1 METPSGQ
8 SGVIRVMQTGI
19 NNRRATLDVT
29 IEKYIIRGGKC
40 MTTVCQ
46 QQVLGTDPWSSVTT
60 CFRAPWLIYGN
71 ITNILKHIC
80 THNIF
85 FKVNVCKFT
94 VANLNHC
101 HWKTDIQQ
109 KLFLGRDVNFCADV
123 KRKQHLSLVMNRVS
137 SGCLQKSHFLK
148 LWTWPTFTGASITLA
163 KAINL

>member
-19 NNRRATLDVT
+19 NNRRATVDVT

-40 MTTVCQ
+40 MTTVC

-101 HWKTDIQQ
+101 HWKKDIQQ
-109 KLFLGRDVNFCADV
+109 KLFWAAMWIFVLTWRENSILVLLWIELALAVFRKATFSSCELGPLLHEP
-123 KRKQHLSLVMNRVS
+123 Q
-137 SGCLQKSHFLK
+137 
-148 LWTWPTFTGASITLA
+148 
-163 KAINL
+163 